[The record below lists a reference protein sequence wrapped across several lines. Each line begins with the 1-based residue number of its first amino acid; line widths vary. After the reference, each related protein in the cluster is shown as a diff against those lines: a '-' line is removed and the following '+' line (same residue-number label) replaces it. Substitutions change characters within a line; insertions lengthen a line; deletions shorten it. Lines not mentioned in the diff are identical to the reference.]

1 MNRVIKEK
9 IIIVGTVFWDR
20 RFKYTQRLEEIARA
34 TEVTD
39 STSES
44 EDEEVAQFSERNDH
58 PIAPPPPRFSSPID
72 NHSGNIT
79 PFLASNGNILPVDPY
94 LTSIG
99 TPDFEKELYNMKSFD
114 CKQLTKYPVIQS
126 VTQPVNQ
133 VVIHLRKTN
142 FVPPGKMFAIEQRF
156 NDKFDAKLLSL
167 KSV

>member
-9 IIIVGTVFWDR
+9 IIIVGTVFSDR

-39 STSES
+39 PSSET
-44 EDEEVAQFSERNDH
+44 EDEEVAQFSDRNNH

-72 NHSGNIT
+72 NYSGNIT
-79 PFLASNGNILPVDPY
+79 PFLASNGKILPIDPY

-114 CKQLTKYPVIQS
+114 RTTINGTPSETTSDTTSDTISETSSESSDEDEFRAPREDVR
-126 VTQPVNQ
+126 N
-133 VVIHLRKTN
+133 
-142 FVPPGKMFAIEQRF
+142 
-156 NDKFDAKLLSL
+156 
-167 KSV
+167 